1 MSLPSLFPSPPR
13 KSFSSHAIRFERISP
28 INFISQFM
36 QRPRH
41 GSVYKWKRGR
51 WTREEYGSTWLF
63 RARSDRSSPH
73 FPTNSAPATKG
84 KGKRRGGPLEVA
96 AERILQD
103 GRRIDIIFT
112 GKSVPLST
120 WFLPRFGC
128 PLVTSNDRGRG
139 KGSVKFS

>member
-1 MSLPSLFPSPPR
+1 MSLPSPFPSPPR
-13 KSFSSHAIRFERISP
+13 KSCSSHAIRFERISP

-84 KGKRRGGPLEVA
+84 KGRRSSRGGGWENSS
-96 AERILQD
+96 
-103 GRRIDIIFT
+103 RRTTYWYHIYWKIGSSLDM
-112 GKSVPLST
+112 VPSSI
-120 WFLPRFGC
+120 WLPSR
-128 PLVTSNDRGRG
+128 DEQW
-139 KGSVKFS
+139 

>member
-84 KGKRRGGPLEVA
+84 KGKRRGGSLEVA
-96 AERILQD
+96 AERILRD
-103 GRRIDIIFT
+103 VLISYLLENRFLSRHGSFLDLAALSWRAMIGEE
-112 GKSVPLST
+112 GKEV
-120 WFLPRFGC
+120 
-128 PLVTSNDRGRG
+128 
-139 KGSVKFS
+139 